1 MGQPFVDTS
10 PPLLQIQFRKRWAI
24 NLLQSDQNITY
35 LSLCMADDATIGLKA
50 IQASPELHPHRRL
63 PDRTHLSVEWMPLVR
78 RPLNKAQGDEQEKP
92 GRGDPST
99 LSRKS
104 GVASRDHGHR
114 HKSGTRRHSGPTDH
128 RVNICVHSSVPAL
141 LLPRLPEA
149 GFRAPLPEDHFWES
163 SLPARDTA
171 VLPPFQPGVQPHL

>member
-63 PDRTHLSVEWMPLVR
+63 PDRTHLSVKWMPLVR
-78 RPLNKAQGDEQEKP
+78 RSLNKAQGDEQEKP

-114 HKSGTRRHSGPTDH
+114 HKSGTRRHIGPTDH
-128 RVNICVHSSVPAL
+128 RANICVRSSAPAP
-141 LLPRLPEA
+141 LLPMPPGA
-149 GFRAPLPEDHFWES
+149 GFRALLPEDHFWELS
-163 SLPARDTA
+163 QPAPGTA
-171 VLPPFQPGVQPHL
+171 VLQPFLLRVQPHL